1 MPLRGS
7 TPAEIDAVIDTFL
20 PLIAGHPNDPLA
32 NAPQTTFETA
42 SAAFAQQLMAFPRT
56 FFLLPLGFRTK
67 LPGRFV
73 VR

>member
-42 SAAFAQQLMAFPRT
+42 FAQQLMAFPRT
-56 FFLLPLGFRTK
+56 FFLLRLGFRTK
-67 LPGRFV
+67 LPGRFM